1 MPQDQLSR
9 PFEVTKSRVLTAGGP
24 RFDQLEED
32 ARRDAEDRRR
42 LRWFIIAAAFIHTLL
57 LVVALPQGRE
67 PERVTTRDD
76 KIFVLETVRFKSPP
90 PAVAQKALPKKKTK
104 RIPMPDPTPDD
115 PEPIL
120 EELDIAVPDIA
131 PVGDFDIAVVI
142 PDAPATRSGPSGTGS
157 AQVSQVG
164 DDVSAP
170 VKIHAPQPLYTETA
184 RAARIQ
190 GVVILQA
197 IIDAAGKVA
206 DVKILKGL
214 PEGLDKSAIE
224 TIKTWTFK
232 PARRAGLPVAVYFN
246 LTVRFS
252 LQ

>member
-1 MPQDQLSR
+1 MQNDPISR
-9 PFEVTKSRVLTAGGP
+9 PFEGTSSRIPTAGGP

-42 LRWFIIAAAFIHTLL
+42 LTFMVIAAALVHAVL
-57 LVVALPQGRE
+57 LVVALPQGRAT
-67 PERVTTRDD
+67 ERESPRDE
-76 KIFVLETVRFKSPP
+76 KIFVLETVRFKAPP
-90 PAVAQKALPKKKTK
+90 PAAPQKAIPKKKKK
-104 RIPMPDPTPDD
+104 RVPVPDPTPHD

-131 PVGDFDIAVVI
+131 PIGDYDIAVVI
-142 PDAPATRSGPSGTGS
+142 PDAPAIRTGPSGDGN
-157 AQVSQVG
+157 AQVAQVG

-170 VKIHAPQPLYTETA
+170 VKVHAPQPLYTEGA

-206 DVKILKGL
+206 DVKVLKGL
-214 PEGLDKSAIE
+214 PEGLDRSAIE
-224 TIKTWTFK
+224 TIKTWTFE

>member
-1 MPQDQLSR
+1 MHSDSLAR
-9 PFEVTKSRVLTAGGP
+9 PFQGASSKFRSAGGP

-42 LRWFIIAAAFIHTLL
+42 LRWMLLIAVAVHAIL
-57 LVVALPQGRE
+57 LVAALPQGRQ
-67 PERVTTRDD
+67 PERVTVRSD
-76 KIFVLETVRFKSPP
+76 KAFVVKTVRFKPPP
-90 PAVAQKALPKKKTK
+90 PAAQQRAIPKQQKK
-104 RIPMPDPTPDD
+104 RIPMPDPTPDE

-120 EELDIAVPDIA
+120 ETLDIEVPEIV
-131 PVGDFDIAVVI
+131 PIGDFDVAVVI
-142 PDAPATRSGPSGTGS
+142 PDAPAARRGPSGDGTE
-157 AQVSQVG
+157 AIQVG
-164 DDVSAP
+164 DGVSAP
-170 VKIHAPQPLYTETA
+170 VKIFAPQPLYTENA

-206 DVKILKGL
+206 DVKVLKGL
-214 PEGLDKSAIE
+214 PEGLDASALD

-232 PARRAGLPVAVYFN
+232 PAMRGSLPVAVYFN